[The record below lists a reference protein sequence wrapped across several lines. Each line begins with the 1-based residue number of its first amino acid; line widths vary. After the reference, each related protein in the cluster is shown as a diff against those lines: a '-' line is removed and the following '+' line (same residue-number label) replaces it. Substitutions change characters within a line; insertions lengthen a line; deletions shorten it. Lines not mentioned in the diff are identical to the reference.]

1 MLFPDPGSQI
11 LTTGSRIY
19 IGTNLKVTLL
29 CSFLDGENGMDSV
42 FPKCTN
48 SFLSTTHR
56 FRFSSAR
63 VSLV

>member
-42 FPKCTN
+42 FLNVQTVFYQLPID
-48 SFLSTTHR
+48 LD
-56 FRFSSAR
+56 FRVPESA
-63 VSLV
+63 